1 MAKHSNFSEFFEY
14 VTKLFGDKPAIY
26 WRDKNANDKSSKQAG
41 AYESMSGSKM
51 KELVYH
57 MAHAVEKLG
66 LQPRDKAAII
76 SESRFEWVIA
86 DFACISNQVVTVPI
100 YTTMTSQQI
109 KFILEH
115 CEAKLC
121 FVSNKLMAD
130 KVKTVFEELPHL
142 TKIVTFN
149 KLDDQPE
156 YVTSFEEMMY
166 SELTHGISYNE
177 AAAGQYFK
185 ERSQKHDTND
195 LLTIIYTSG
204 TTGNPKGVC
213 LSHKNILANIEQCL
227 SAFYIKKED
236 IALSFLPLAHTYER
250 TAGYYT
256 MLSMGVKIYYAE
268 SIDTLQTQ
276 MAEIKP
282 TVLLA
287 VPILFSR
294 IQSRVLK
301 NIESQSGLKKFIAK
315 RALAIGKKYRENK
328 DHFLWKL
335 ADKKVFSTIRART
348 GGKLRLVVSGGSAL
362 SKDLA
367 EFFDSIGITIIQGY
381 GMTEA
386 SPVIAANRLDKNRFG
401 TVGPPL
407 EGVTV
412 KIAKEDGEI
421 LVQGD
426 NVMLGYYK
434 NPSDTMETIIN
445 GWLHTGDV
453 GEIDSEG
460 FLKITDRK
468 KTLIKTSTGKYISL
482 THIEDTL
489 GVSDMIEQIIVFA
502 SDERQFVSALIVP
515 DFEKLKE
522 FAAKVDVKYS
532 DISELVEND
541 VVNNFLEAEID
552 VLQRNL
558 AKYERV
564 RKFALMDKPF
574 TIESGELTPTLK
586 LKRKVIE
593 TRYKDLIDS
602 FYVNKRDEK

>member
-1 MAKHSNFSEFFEY
+1 MKHSNFSEFFEY
-14 VTKLFGDKPAIY
+14 ITKLYGDEPAIL
-26 WRDKNANDKSSKQAG
+26 WRDKSQKDRSNGSS
-41 AYESMSGSKM
+41 YESMSGNKM
-51 KELVYH
+51 KELVYYISK
-57 MAHAVEKLG
+57 AVEKLG
-66 LQPRDKAAII
+66 LSAGDKAAII
-76 SESRFEWVIA
+76 SESRFEWVVS
-86 DFACISNQVVTVPI
+86 DFACISNQIVTVPI

-115 CEAKLC
+115 SEAKLC
-121 FVSNKLMAD
+121 FTSNKLITE
-130 KVKTVFEELPHL
+130 KVTAVFDELPHL
-142 TKIVTFN
+142 KKIVTFN
-149 KLDDQPE
+149 KLDNQPE

-166 SELTHGISYNE
+166 SELTHDKSSYNG
-177 AAAGQYFK
+177 AIADHYFN
-185 ERSQKHDTND
+185 ERSQKHNPDD

-227 SAFYIKKED
+227 SAFYVEKD
-236 IALSFLPLAHTYER
+236 DVALSFLPMAHTYER

-256 MLSMGVKIYYAE
+256 MLSKGVTIYYAE

-287 VPILFSR
+287 VPILFTR

-301 NIESQSGLKKFIAK
+301 NIESQKGLKKLIAMK
-315 RALAIGKKYRENK
+315 ALAIGKKYRLKK
-328 DHFLWKL
+328 DHFLYKL
-335 ADKKVFSTIRART
+335 ADKKVFKTIRERT

-367 EFFDSIGITIIQGY
+367 EFFDSIGIMIIQGY

-386 SPVIAANRLDKNRFG
+386 SPVIAANRLDKNKFG

-407 EGVTV
+407 EGLTV

-434 NPSDTMETIIN
+434 NQNDTDETVIN
-445 GWLHTGDV
+445 GWLHTGDI
-453 GEIDSEG
+453 GEIDNEG

-482 THIEDTL
+482 THIEDVL
-489 GVSDMIEQIIVFA
+489 GVSDLIQQIIVFA
-502 SDERQFVSALIVP
+502 SDERQFVTALIVP
-515 DFEKLKE
+515 DFDELKK
-522 FAAKVDVKYS
+522 FAAKVNITTDN
-532 DISELVEND
+532 ISELVEND
-541 VVNNFLEAEID
+541 VVNNFYEAEID

-593 TRYKDLIDS
+593 ERYKDLIDS
-602 FYVNKRDEK
+602 FYKQNRI